1 MKRINEHKL
10 QAFTVGTM
18 AGKRASRKEQE
29 EQKKKEEERAAA
41 HVRIE

>member
-10 QAFTVGTM
+10 QAFTVGSM

-29 EQKKKEEERAAA
+29 EMKKKEDEKAAA
-41 HVRIE
+41 HVRTC